1 MHQSGFAGAM
11 NFSLRQIRYF
21 LATAQL
27 GQVSRAAEQLHVT
40 QSAVTLSIRDL
51 ERELGYTLFKRES
64 HGMELTDDGRQFLS
78 HALEIETAI
87 EKVRNIAR
95 TNEFTGDITLAASS
109 TVVGYFLAE
118 HIHRL
123 SELHP
128 RLQIS
133 IRELDRQ
140 QITAGLLAG
149 EFPLALLVTSNV
161 HDPRIRTQTL
171 VDSGRRLWV
180 ASGHPLLRRSEV
192 HLADVVHEPLMLLT
206 VDEAA
211 DAAARYWGEYGLEP
225 NVRLRSTSIEAVR
238 SMVANGQGVAIA
250 SDMQYRPWSL
260 EGKRVETILLE
271 EPIQPLS
278 IGMAWNA
285 DQPAAPATQ
294 MVQDYFRKR
303 YLDPPI
309 GHKGTRRSAR
319 P

>member
-1 MHQSGFAGAM
+1 M

-51 ERELGYTLFKRES
+51 ERDLGYALFKRES

-87 EKVRNIAR
+87 DKVRNIAR
-95 TNEFTGDITLAASS
+95 SNEIAGEITLAASS

-133 IRELDRQ
+133 ILELDRQ
-140 QITAGLLAG
+140 QIMAGLLAG

-161 HDPRIRTQTL
+161 HDPGIRTQTL
-171 VDSGRRLWV
+171 FDSRRRLWV
-180 ASGHPLLRRSEV
+180 AAGHPLLHQNEV
-192 HLADVVHEPLMLLT
+192 HLADVVDEPLMLLT

-211 DAAARYWGEYGLEP
+211 DAAARYWGQYGLQP
-225 NVRLRSTSIEAVR
+225 NVRLRSTSIEAIR
-238 SMVANGQGVAIA
+238 SMVANGQGIAIA

-260 EGKRVETILLE
+260 EGKRVETVLLADA
-271 EPIQPLS
+271 IQPLS
-278 IGMAWNA
+278 IGMAWFA
-285 DQPAAPATQ
+285 DAAITPATQ
-294 MVQDYFRKR
+294 LVLDYFRKR

-309 GHKGTRRSAR
+309 RHKGARR
-319 P
+319 

>member
-1 MHQSGFAGAM
+1 MATGKSFGARHV

-51 ERELGYTLFKRES
+51 ERELDYPLFRRES

-78 HALEIETAI
+78 HALEIEAAI
-87 EKVRNIAR
+87 EKVHNIAR
-95 TNEFTGDITLAASS
+95 TNEFTGEITLAASS

-133 IRELDRQ
+133 ILELDRQ
-140 QITAGLLAG
+140 QIMTGLLAG
-149 EFPLALLVTSNV
+149 DFPLALLVTSNV
-161 HDPRIRTQTL
+161 RDPGIRTQTL
-171 VDSGRRLWV
+171 FDSRRRLWV
-180 ASGHPLLRRSEV
+180 AAGHRLLHQNEV
-192 HLADVVHEPLMLLT
+192 HLVDIVDEPLMLLT

-211 DAAARYWGEYGLEP
+211 DAAARYWGQYGLEP
-225 NVRLRSTSIEAVR
+225 NIRLRSTSIEAVR
-238 SMVANGQGVAIA
+238 SMVAHGQGIAIA

-260 EGKRVETILLE
+260 EGKRVETVLLE
-271 EPIQPLS
+271 EAIQPLS
-278 IGMAWNA
+278 IGMAWCA
-285 DQPAAPATQ
+285 DRPAHAATQ

-309 GHKGTRRSAR
+309 RHKGMRR
-319 P
+319 